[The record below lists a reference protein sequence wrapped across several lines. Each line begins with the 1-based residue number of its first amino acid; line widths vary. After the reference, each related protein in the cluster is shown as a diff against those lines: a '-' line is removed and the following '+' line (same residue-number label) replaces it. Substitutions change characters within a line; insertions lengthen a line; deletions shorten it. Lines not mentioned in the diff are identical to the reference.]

1 MLILG
6 IDPGLKRTGYAILK
20 MGSRKPIVVEGGI
33 IRTKTET
40 SLADRVHEIGRN
52 LHEILESHKIET
64 LAIEQVFSLP
74 KNPKSALL
82 MAHARGTI
90 LYVART
96 HNLNVTHYTP
106 TQVKRILTGSGQAPK
121 DQVELAVRQE
131 LGFKSQLEPHDLA
144 DAFAIAIC
152 HFYHHQQNLL
162 AS

>member
-1 MLILG
+1 MKILG
-6 IDPGLKRTGYAILK
+6 IDPGLKRTGYAVLK

-33 IRTKTET
+33 IRTKPEN
-40 SLADRVHEIGRN
+40 SLAERVHEIGKS
-52 LHEILESHKIET
+52 LSELLSTHQIDT

-96 HNLNVTHYTP
+96 HNLNVIHYTP
-106 TQVKRILTGSGQAPK
+106 TQVKRILTGTGKAAK

-131 LGFKSQLEPHDLA
+131 LGFKAQLEPHDLA

-162 AS
+162 AG